1 MAAFLASDNWYDIRD
16 LSNLSSAILDG
27 ADKILPFG
35 VVYVLAALIGFVA
48 SFLIF
53 VLPSQLYLGVYGER
67 KMIGR
72 MQSRYGPNRAGP
84 FGLLQPIA
92 DAIKLLTKEAL
103 TPTHADR
110 VVMYIAPILFVMPA
124 VLIFAVI
131 PFGPTDDEGNGMVF
145 ANIQVSLL
153 YFVAIT
159 SLPVISMFMAGWSA
173 NNKYSLF
180 GAMRVVSMVIS
191 YEVPLVTVLLTA
203 VVISSGTPPGLDVGF
218 NGLALQSMVEWADH
232 YKIWIGIFSP
242 ITLAIYF
249 ICVSAELNR
258 TPTDIAEAE
267 SEIVAGYLTEYSG
280 MKWGL
285 FYGMDI
291 GYAIG
296 ASAFAVTVFLG
307 GWSLFGL
314 EEIIPPWLIFI
325 GKVYLFYFL
334 FIWTRGTLPRLRA
347 DQLMAFAWKFL
358 LPVAIFNL
366 IIIATER
373 MLWSDQ
379 DYEKYLAWVFAAIN
393 IVISI
398 ALVWGWSKLMGYN
411 RAETP
416 VRPRLV
422 KEAGGFIPVGS
433 EGKQ

>member
-1 MAAFLASDNWYDIRD
+1 MAATFLASDHWYDIRD
-16 LSNLSSAILDG
+16 LSNISSAILDG

-35 VVYVLAALIGFVA
+35 VVYVLAALLGFVA

-53 VLPSQLYLGVYGER
+53 VLPSQLYVGVYGER
-67 KMIGR
+67 KIIGR
-72 MQSRYGPNRAGP
+72 MQSRYGPNRVGP
-84 FGLLQPIA
+84 FGLLQPVA

-103 TPTHADR
+103 TPSAADR
-110 VVMYIAPILFVMPA
+110 AIMYVAPILFVMPA

-131 PFGPTDDEGNGMVF
+131 PFGPTDADGNGMVF

-153 YFVAIT
+153 YFLAIS
-159 SLPVISMFMAGWSA
+159 SLPVISTFMAGWSA

-180 GAMRVVSMVIS
+180 GAMRIVAMAIS
-191 YEVPLVTVLLTA
+191 YEVPLVTALLTA
-203 VVISSGTPPGLDVGF
+203 VVITSGAPIDGAIS
-218 NGLALQSMVEWADH
+218 NGLALQGMVEWADH
-232 YKIWIGIFSP
+232 FKIWVGIFSP
-242 ITLAIYF
+242 VALALYF

-291 GYAIG
+291 GYALG
-296 ASAFAVTVFLG
+296 ASAFAATVFLG
-307 GWSLFGL
+307 GWTLFGL
-314 EEIIPPWLIFI
+314 EKWVPPWMIFI
-325 GKVYLFYFL
+325 GKTHLFYFL
-334 FIWTRGTLPRLRA
+334 FIWTRGTLPRLRS

-358 LPVAIFNL
+358 LPVALFNL

-373 MLWSDQ
+373 MIWSEQ
-379 DYEKYLAWVFAAIN
+379 DYAKGLAWVFAIVN
-393 IVISI
+393 IAVSVG
-398 ALVWGWSKLMGYN
+398 LVYGWAKFMGYN
-411 RAETP
+411 RTKPP

-422 KEAGGFIPVGS
+422 KNAGGFVPVGT

>member
-1 MAAFLASDNWYDIRD
+1 MAAIFLATDNWYDLRD
-16 LSNLSSAILDG
+16 LANLTDAILDG

-53 VLPSQLYLGVYGER
+53 VLPSQLYVGVYGER
-67 KMIGR
+67 KIIGR

-103 TPTHADR
+103 TPTKSDR
-110 VVMYIAPILFVMPA
+110 VVMYIAPILFVAPA

-131 PFGPTDDEGNGMVF
+131 PFGPRMVF
-145 ANIQVSLL
+145 ADVPVSLL
-153 YFVAIT
+153 YFMAIT

-180 GAMRVVSMVIS
+180 GAMRIVAMAIS
-191 YEVPLVTVLLTA
+191 YEVPLVTALLAA
-203 VVISSGTPPGLDVGF
+203 VVITSNPAS
-218 NGLALQSMVEWADH
+218 NGLSLQGMVLWADDF
-232 YKIWIGIFSP
+232 KIWVAFVSP
-242 ITLAIYF
+242 LAFVIYF

-291 GYAIG
+291 GYALG
-296 ASAFAVTVFLG
+296 ASAFAATVFLG
-307 GWSLFGL
+307 GWTFFGL
-314 EEIIPPWLIFI
+314 EKWVPPWMIFI
-325 GKVYLFYFL
+325 GKTHLFYFL
-334 FIWTRGTLPRLRA
+334 FIWTRGTLPRLRS

-358 LPVAIFNL
+358 LPIAIFNL
-366 IIIATER
+366 LIVTTER
-373 MLWSDQ
+373 MWWSDQ
-379 DYEKYLAWVFAAIN
+379 DYTRGLIYLISAVNILLAVVIVFAWAHF
-393 IVISI
+393 
-398 ALVWGWSKLMGYN
+398 MGYRPDQN
-411 RAETP
+411 PT
-416 VRPRLV
+416 RPRLV
-422 KEAGGFIPVGS
+422 KNAGGYVPVGS